1 VVTAATFAVNVAE
14 FAVAGTVTEVGTVTE
29 PLLLASATLTP
40 PVGAEPESVT
50 VHESAK
56 APVMDVLPQA
66 SPLTVGTLVE
76 PVPLKLTAALDAL
89 LATASWPVTEPAV
102 FGVN

>member
-1 VVTAATFAVNVAE
+1 
-14 FAVAGTVTEVGTVTE
+14 
-29 PLLLASATLTP
+29 
-40 PVGAEPESVT
+40 
-50 VHESAK
+50 
-56 APVMDVLPQA
+56 MDVLPQA